1 MKESHDLLSGTMRH
15 LIKSVLLERTSF
27 QQTRGGSTQK
37 AKPVISTCS
46 ELSPYGLF
54 LEKFICQYAPFVD
67 QPHASGG
74 GGGLPADIPQKEV
87 QNNGQKQGEHEYTF
101 KSFTM
106 VRCLFSSAHFSASHT
121 CQRQKRNVWNIKVYT
136 LVLNIIF
143 NKYVAEYHT
152 SHLPDFLVQTQHE
165 DLPLNPEGQCRS
177 QHDHLLLLESML

>member
-15 LIKSVLLERTSF
+15 LIKSVLLETTSF

-54 LEKFICQYAPFVD
+54 LEKFICQCAPFVD
-67 QPHASGG
+67 QPHASGWAYPLIFPRKRYRIMARNKESMNIPLKASQWSDVCSF
-74 GGGLPADIPQKEV
+74 LPISQHPTPVSDK
-87 QNNGQKQGEHEYTF
+87 
-101 KSFTM
+101 
-106 VRCLFSSAHFSASHT
+106 
-121 CQRQKRNVWNIKVYT
+121 KRNVWNIKVYT
-136 LVLNIIF
+136 LVPNIIF

-152 SHLPDFLVQTQHE
+152 SHLPDFLVQTQRE

>member
-15 LIKSVLLERTSF
+15 LIKSVLLETTSF

-46 ELSPYGLF
+46 ELSPHGLF

-74 GGGLPADIPQKEV
+74 GAYPLIFPRKRYRIMARNKESMNIPLKASQWSDVCSFLPISQHPTPVSDK
-87 QNNGQKQGEHEYTF
+87 
-101 KSFTM
+101 
-106 VRCLFSSAHFSASHT
+106 
-121 CQRQKRNVWNIKVYT
+121 KRNVWNIKVYN

-177 QHDHLLLLESML
+177 HHDHLLLLESML

>member
-15 LIKSVLLERTSF
+15 LIKSVLLETTSF

-74 GGGLPADIPQKEV
+74 GLPAVFPRKRYRIM
-87 QNNGQKQGEHEYTF
+87 GQKQREHEYTF
-101 KSFTM
+101 KSFTT
-106 VRCLFSSAHFSASHT
+106 VRCLFISAHFSASHT
-121 CQRQKRNVWNIKVYT
+121 CQRQKRNVWNIKVYNP
-136 LVLNIIF
+136 VLNIIF